1 MSELEN
7 MRLIARQRLNA
18 ALEEILSV
26 FENTILKY
34 EREAAQ
40 SREVISRQ
48 HALLCKL
55 HQPSREWDAP
65 LIDCLTQQMLSG
77 KEAAPCQPKDQI
89 PDQENVLMCAKEEQQ
104 KVQLRELHKLE
115 IIGFTYHSKQA
126 AKPLDALQSPA
137 QPQTLNSD
145 QEVQTVLSSETEDS
159 DDYNK
164 EAAAAEA
171 SSNKKS
177 FKSKK
182 TLKTHRVLL
191 KHLKSHQQKAKQ
203 VCGLSGEECSAGDD
217 LTRHLQ
223 THFEKRRTRSHDREK
238 KIQERFKVKERGVKE
253 SRRRGKREKTNN
265 CSDQGQT
272 QDQTKPNAVNV
283 LELES

>member
-1 MSELEN
+1 MCVN
-7 MRLIARQRLNA
+7 P
-18 ALEEILSV
+18 
-26 FENTILKY
+26 TC
-34 EREAAQ
+34 
-40 SREVISRQ
+40 
-48 HALLCKL
+48 LCFFA
-55 HQPSREWDAP
+55 DY
-65 LIDCLTQQMLSG
+65 LTQQMLSG
-77 KEAAPCQPKDQI
+77 KEAALCQPKDQI

-126 AKPLDALQSPA
+126 AKPPDALQSPA

-164 EAAAAEA
+164 EAG
-171 SSNKKS
+171 SNKKS
-177 FKSKK
+177 FKSKE

-253 SRRRGKREKTNN
+253 SRRRGKREKRTS